1 MIVNEHIKRK
11 EIFKE
16 ELVKLKYRGLISE
29 EEFNRMNNVYK
40 SYYETTINQPLFTKA
55 SVKNGEKSII
65 KKEKKIL
72 TPQEIK
78 ERNITWS
85 LNLGVI
91 FILIAGLVLATS
103 NWEMMNN
110 ITKTLVV
117 TFVSGM
123 FFGISVLSERI
134 LKIKKTAF
142 AFWILGSLL
151 LPVSILSAGYFQLF
165 GEWLSVFGEGKYL
178 LGVIGATLCLP
189 LYGYST
195 YKYKHRIFSWITLI
209 ALSLNVIFIFKA
221 LYLRQDLFYL
231 FMIIYNSILL
241 FINYKYKEYKNLS
254 LFTKELSVFTQINI
268 LFTTLFILIDY
279 LDLELYGYNIL
290 LTSLLYMLMVFNKE
304 RKEYSFVFTALFVYG
319 VYQIVSNSLLFRID
333 IILYAL
339 MGYVFILLEGYQR
352 EDKVLSK
359 IYKYSNAIISL
370 LVFIF
375 ITFKGSTGLTPNSP
389 VIILISYVLIFI
401 NYLYLSNTST
411 ERVFKFIA
419 PLYLVA
425 AWDQVYNIIDYLLPT
440 NIYAIFMFIGGLLL
454 FISVYYYNKSK
465 WLKAI
470 EVPSAIVSVMVMYI
484 STFGNLFAGHWIST
498 TILTYIFVFILFMIY
513 EKTTLKPL
521 QVFIKWIMP
530 VILFR
535 GTVII
540 FMHIVNSFYKYNYEF
555 SIHLWISAVF
565 VLMIG
570 FVLRKMK
577 PILESSFFWI
587 GHILVALSLI
597 VTILTDIDYYMI
609 FILST
614 FLYLYSIFRYDRELM
629 KRGFLYA
636 TFILINLS
644 ILSVQNKFLWDA
656 PNQYSIAITSLII
669 GVLWVIMKDKWRE
682 RISIYLILSSL
693 LAIIGLNYIVNF
705 QITELSF
712 IIILITFSLYLIYRE
727 KYHNLNGLILATVL
741 ITMETIQYAF
751 PFGSNRNWMV
761 FISIVLFVLLQ
772 AASKLLYKRLYFF
785 NISIT
790 NKKMKAFI
798 DWYSVFSFV
807 MIFLLWDYVPYN
819 GGVILEILP
828 SLVLV
833 YYFYSQI
840 NRVDNIIVRKVIE
853 TFMWLSIM
861 IPYYIILDTIRIP
874 EIIRTELFVLPWITI
889 AILFKKR
896 VYADYESILEYIE
909 LGVLALVS
917 LVLLRDIVVLDYFQ
931 DGIIFGALAL
941 MSLIVGMHYKIKTYF
956 IVGITTL
963 LINLIIQTKDLWT
976 NLPWWSY
983 LLITGLILITFA
995 SLNEV
1000 QKNRNHESFIK
1011 KLSIKIE
1018 NIFKNWK

>member
-55 SVKNGEKSII
+55 SVKNEEKSII

-123 FFGISVLSERI
+123 FFGISVLSEKI

-209 ALSLNVIFIFKA
+209 ALSLNVIFIFKT

-279 LDLELYGYNIL
+279 LDLKLYGYNIL

-352 EDKVLSK
+352 EDKALSK

-375 ITFKGSTGLTPNSP
+375 ITFKGLTGLTPNSP
-389 VIILISYVLIFI
+389 VIILI
-401 NYLYLSNTST
+401 
-411 ERVFKFIA
+411 
-419 PLYLVA
+419 
-425 AWDQVYNIIDYLLPT
+425 
-440 NIYAIFMFIGGLLL
+440 
-454 FISVYYYNKSK
+454 
-465 WLKAI
+465 
-470 EVPSAIVSVMVMYI
+470 
-484 STFGNLFAGHWIST
+484 
-498 TILTYIFVFILFMIY
+498 
-513 EKTTLKPL
+513 
-521 QVFIKWIMP
+521 
-530 VILFR
+530 
-535 GTVII
+535 
-540 FMHIVNSFYKYNYEF
+540 
-555 SIHLWISAVF
+555 
-565 VLMIG
+565 
-570 FVLRKMK
+570 
-577 PILESSFFWI
+577 
-587 GHILVALSLI
+587 
-597 VTILTDIDYYMI
+597 
-609 FILST
+609 
-614 FLYLYSIFRYDRELM
+614 YSI
-629 KRGFLYA
+629 
-636 TFILINLS
+636 
-644 ILSVQNKFLWDA
+644 
-656 PNQYSIAITSLII
+656 
-669 GVLWVIMKDKWRE
+669 
-682 RISIYLILSSL
+682 
-693 LAIIGLNYIVNF
+693 
-705 QITELSF
+705 
-712 IIILITFSLYLIYRE
+712 
-727 KYHNLNGLILATVL
+727 
-741 ITMETIQYAF
+741 
-751 PFGSNRNWMV
+751 
-761 FISIVLFVLLQ
+761 
-772 AASKLLYKRLYFF
+772 YK
-785 NISIT
+785 
-790 NKKMKAFI
+790 
-798 DWYSVFSFV
+798 
-807 MIFLLWDYVPYN
+807 
-819 GGVILEILP
+819 
-828 SLVLV
+828 
-833 YYFYSQI
+833 
-840 NRVDNIIVRKVIE
+840 
-853 TFMWLSIM
+853 
-861 IPYYIILDTIRIP
+861 
-874 EIIRTELFVLPWITI
+874 
-889 AILFKKR
+889 
-896 VYADYESILEYIE
+896 
-909 LGVLALVS
+909 
-917 LVLLRDIVVLDYFQ
+917 
-931 DGIIFGALAL
+931 
-941 MSLIVGMHYKIKTYF
+941 
-956 IVGITTL
+956 
-963 LINLIIQTKDLWT
+963 
-976 NLPWWSY
+976 
-983 LLITGLILITFA
+983 
-995 SLNEV
+995 
-1000 QKNRNHESFIK
+1000 
-1011 KLSIKIE
+1011 
-1018 NIFKNWK
+1018 